1 MCTKKIKIVFI
12 VLTMDPMAAIGWAR
26 AQAVSLGPVLG
37 TTVILCL
44 AQWALMTDSCGQFAK
59 AWTWQSRS
67 LKNDLKA
74 K

>member
-1 MCTKKIKIVFI
+1 MCTKKTEIVFI
-12 VLTMDPMAAIGWAR
+12 GLTMDPMAAMGRAR

-44 AQWALMTDSCGQFAK
+44 AQWALITDSCGQSAK

-67 LKNDLKA
+67 LKNGLKA
-74 K
+74 R